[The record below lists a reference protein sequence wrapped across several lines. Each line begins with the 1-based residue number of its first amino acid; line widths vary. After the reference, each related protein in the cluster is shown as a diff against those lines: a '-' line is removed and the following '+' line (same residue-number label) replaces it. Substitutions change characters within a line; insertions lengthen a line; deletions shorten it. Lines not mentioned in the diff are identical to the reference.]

1 MVAEQGQRVRP
12 GNPSTLYKNALTAMK
27 TAKDYISLGIEGVS
41 QRPNETPMLD
51 APEGKAPDFMELFEP
66 PAFDVR

>member
-1 MVAEQGQRVRP
+1 
-12 GNPSTLYKNALTAMK
+12 MK